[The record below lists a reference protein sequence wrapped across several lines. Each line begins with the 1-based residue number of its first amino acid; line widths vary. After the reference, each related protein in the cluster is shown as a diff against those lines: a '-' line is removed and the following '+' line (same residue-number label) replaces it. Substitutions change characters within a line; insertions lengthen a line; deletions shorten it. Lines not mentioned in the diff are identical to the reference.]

1 MKVLHILYQSLPQIS
16 GSSIRSRDILMS
28 QAELGIQVV
37 AVTSPFQQ
45 ALHEEENINGIR
57 YLRFAIN
64 RNETISDNQKSIFK
78 RILRFFK
85 IFSFYTKLKK
95 VVIQESPDVLHAH
108 AMFFCGIPALIL
120 GNKYKLPV
128 VYEVRSLWMLSKTNK
143 RKSLST
149 VLIEKILFKLELFV
163 MAKADVVIAINKNL
177 KQVLIEGGIYE
188 CKIHIIKNAIN
199 TTLIKDLKQKIKK
212 PSDINRLNFGYI
224 GTLTPHEG
232 IDLLINAFHSFILK
246 NPNSSLFIYGTGIET
261 KRIKEKVKDSSNIKF
276 CGPISPDEVFNAFAN
291 IDVIVNP
298 RYKNKL
304 TDAVTPLKPLEAMAY
319 EKIVIGSDVGGI
331 KELIT
336 NQVNG
341 FLFSAGDVNELIKL
355 MQEISEFNQTQLN
368 DIKKVALEYVESEK
382 SWSINALK
390 YKNLYET
397 LFNKA
402 TKTF

>member
-1 MKVLHILYQSLPQIS
+1 
-16 GSSIRSRDILMS
+16 MS
-28 QAELGIQVV
+28 QAGIGIQVV
-37 AVTSPFQQ
+37 AVTSPFQP
-45 ALHEEENINGIR
+45 ALQEEENINGIR

-95 VVIQESPDVLHAH
+95 VVVQESPDLLHAH

-149 VLIEKILFKLELFV
+149 VLIEKVLFKLELFV
-163 MAKADVVIAINKNL
+163 MAKADVVIAINENL

-188 CKIHIIKNAIN
+188 RKIHIIKNAVN
-199 TTLIKDLKQKIKK
+199 TTLINDLKQKIKK
-212 PSDINRLNFGYI
+212 PWDINRLNFGYI

-232 IDLLINAFHSFILK
+232 IDLLINAFRSFIHK
-246 NPNSSLFIYGTGIET
+246 NPNSNLFIYGTGIET
-261 KRIKEKVKDSSNIKF
+261 KRIKEKVKGNSNIKF
-276 CGPISPDEVFNAFAN
+276 CGPISPDEVYNAFTN

-341 FLFSAGDVNELIKL
+341 FLFSAGDVDELIKL
-355 MQEISEFNQTQLN
+355 MQEISEFNQIQLN
-368 DIKKVALEYVESEK
+368 NIKKVALEYVESEK
-382 SWSINALK
+382 SWSNNAMK
-390 YKNLYET
+390 YKNIYEM
-397 LFNKA
+397 LLNKG

>member
-28 QAELGIQVV
+28 QAGIGIQVV
-37 AVTSPFQQ
+37 AVTSPFQP
-45 ALHEEENINGIR
+45 ALQEEENINGIR

-95 VVIQESPDVLHAH
+95 VVVQESPDLLHAH

-149 VLIEKILFKLELFV
+149 VLIEKVLFKLELFV
-163 MAKADVVIAINKNL
+163 MAKADVVIAINENL

-188 CKIHIIKNAIN
+188 RKIHIIKNAVN
-199 TTLIKDLKQKIKK
+199 TTLINDLKQKIKK
-212 PSDINRLNFGYI
+212 PWDINRLNFGYI

-232 IDLLINAFHSFILK
+232 IDLLINAFRSFIHK
-246 NPNSSLFIYGTGIET
+246 NPNSNLFIYGTGIET
-261 KRIKEKVKDSSNIKF
+261 KRIKEKVKGNSNIKF
-276 CGPISPDEVFNAFAN
+276 CGPISPDEVYNAFTN

-341 FLFSAGDVNELIKL
+341 FLFSAGDVDELIKL
-355 MQEISEFNQTQLN
+355 MQEISEFNQIQLN
-368 DIKKVALEYVESEK
+368 NIKKVALEYVESEK
-382 SWSINALK
+382 SWSNNAMK
-390 YKNLYET
+390 YKNIYEM
-397 LFNKA
+397 LLNKG

>member
-1 MKVLHILYQSLPQIS
+1 
-16 GSSIRSRDILMS
+16 MS
-28 QAELGIQVV
+28 QAELGIQVI
-37 AVTSPFQQ
+37 AVTSPFQP
-45 ALHEEENINGIR
+45 ALQEEENINGIR
-57 YLRFAIN
+57 YVRFAIN
-64 RNETISDNQKSIFK
+64 RSETISDNQKSIFK

-95 VVIQESPDVLHAH
+95 VVVQESPDLLHAH

-143 RKSLST
+143 RKSLLA

-163 MAKADVVIAINKNL
+163 MAKADVVIAINENL
-177 KQVLIEGGIYE
+177 KQVLIEGGICE
-188 CKIHIIKNAIN
+188 RKIHIIKNAVN
-199 TTLIKDLKQKIKK
+199 TTLIKDLKQKIKRT
-212 PSDINRLNFGYI
+212 SDINRLNFGYI

-232 IDLLINAFHSFILK
+232 IDLLINAFRSFIHK
-246 NPNSSLFIYGTGIET
+246 NPNSNLFIYGTGIET
-261 KRIKEKVKDSSNIKF
+261 KRIKEKVIGNSNIKF
-276 CGPISPDEVFNAFAN
+276 CGPISPDEVYNAFTN

-341 FLFSAGDVNELIKL
+341 FLFSAGDVDELIKL
-355 MQEISEFNQTQLN
+355 MQEISEFNQIQLN
-368 DIKKVALEYVESEK
+368 NIKKVALEYVESEK
-382 SWSINALK
+382 SWSNNALK
-390 YKNLYET
+390 YENIYET
-397 LFNKA
+397 LLNKG

>member
-28 QAELGIQVV
+28 QAELGIQVI
-37 AVTSPFQQ
+37 AVTSPFQP
-45 ALHEEENINGIR
+45 ALQEEENINGIR
-57 YLRFAIN
+57 YVRFAIN
-64 RNETISDNQKSIFK
+64 RSETISDNQKSIFK

-95 VVIQESPDVLHAH
+95 VVVQESPDLLHAH

-143 RKSLST
+143 RKSLLA

-163 MAKADVVIAINKNL
+163 MAKADVVIAINENL
-177 KQVLIEGGIYE
+177 KQVLIEGGICE
-188 CKIHIIKNAIN
+188 RKIHIIKNAVN
-199 TTLIKDLKQKIKK
+199 TTLIKDLKQKIKRT
-212 PSDINRLNFGYI
+212 SDINRLNFGYI

-232 IDLLINAFHSFILK
+232 IDLLINAFRSFIHK
-246 NPNSSLFIYGTGIET
+246 NPNSNLFIYGTGIET
-261 KRIKEKVKDSSNIKF
+261 KRIKEKVIGNSNIKF
-276 CGPISPDEVFNAFAN
+276 CGPISPDEVYNAFTN

-341 FLFSAGDVNELIKL
+341 FLFSAGDVDELIKL
-355 MQEISEFNQTQLN
+355 MQEISEFNQIQLN
-368 DIKKVALEYVESEK
+368 NIKKVALEYVESEK
-382 SWSINALK
+382 SWSNNALK
-390 YKNLYET
+390 YENIYET
-397 LFNKA
+397 LLNKG